1 MFEAIVLII
10 LFGGIA
16 YWVWWM
22 NKDNPQ
28 PKYDFGPTK
37 EEHGW
42 FYYVWNWKTYA
53 FYAMLI
59 VFGSLAF
66 YEGGI
71 QGTIGVVAVLY
82 GLKLL
87 GRLL

>member
-22 NKDNPQ
+22 NKDNQ